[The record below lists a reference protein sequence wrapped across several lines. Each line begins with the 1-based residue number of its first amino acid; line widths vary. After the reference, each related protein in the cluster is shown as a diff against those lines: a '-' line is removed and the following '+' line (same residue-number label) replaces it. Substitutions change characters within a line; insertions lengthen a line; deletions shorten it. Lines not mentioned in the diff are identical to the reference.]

1 MSDTQYRVS
10 FDIACMKALR
20 KVPSKVME
28 RFHDMVLKLMVDPSR
43 SGLNIESIQGARDP
57 AMRSFRIDQGYRA
70 IGYLQGGDL
79 LLLHVD
85 EHDKAYRWATN
96 RTVQFNPKLNRIQ
109 VLESEQQNLSDTASV
124 SSQANKQETSTSAR
138 HDGPHLFDPYT
149 NDELCNLGIP
159 AEELPRIRKYQ
170 SESDL
175 EADQGNLDATSY
187 DILFS
192 LAAGFLL
199 EDIPDLIAPP
209 VSPKPMSLDFAD
221 ALRTD
226 ESRQEIFVPE
236 DGNELRRFLNGDLEG
251 WRVFLHPEQRRIA
264 YHKGYNG
271 PALVRGG
278 AGTGKTVVAMHRA
291 KYLADEIV
299 SDPGR
304 KGDKVL
310 FTTFTST
317 LARDVEANLK
327 TLCPEHVSGADPVIE
342 VINLDRWVGDFLK
355 RRGFERSIVY
365 FGEERDRLDDIWSEI
380 LADADLPTGLTDDFI
395 KDEWSQVIQ
404 AKSVGSERDYFST
417 KRVGRG
423 TPLDRRKR
431 RSLWSVFESYRAKMV
446 DEGLAEP
453 DDAYREA
460 IAILESERT
469 RLPYTSVVVDE
480 AQDMGEPALRLVRA
494 IVPKTIAEDRNS
506 LFIVGD
512 AHQRIYA
519 RKASMSS
526 CGIEVRGR
534 ARRLRLNYRTTEMI
548 RRYAV
553 AILEGV
559 EVDDLDESVDTLSG
573 YRSLIKGQDP
583 DRIGYGAK
591 SEEIEG
597 LIGWLQGPVFAED
610 EPKSVAVLLRTNA
623 QLDEID
629 TALKAASIPTFILR
643 NNRPDDTSKNGVRI
657 ATMHRAK
664 GLEFDYVALALLSEE
679 SIPPRHAILR
689 AVDDAGRREISE
701 REKSL
706 LHVASTRART
716 GLRISWHGSQPAL
729 VKD

>member
-1 MSDTQYRVS
+1 MTDTQYRVS

-28 RFHDMVLKLMVDPSR
+28 RFHDMVLKLMVDPTR

-85 EHDKAYRWATN
+85 EHDKAYRWAAN

-109 VLESEQQNLSDTASV
+109 VLESHPMEEAEASILPALSDPKI
-124 SSQANKQETSTSAR
+124 QARQIDTDR
-138 HDGPHLFDPYT
+138 PGLFDPYT
-149 NDELCNLGIP
+149 DMELLQLGIP
-159 AEELPRIRKYQ
+159 AEYLVRIRAYHDEAELEVDQ
-170 SESDL
+170 SEFDSS
-175 EADQGNLDATSY
+175 SY

-192 LAAGFLL
+192 LAAGFSLD
-199 EDIPDLIAPP
+199 EIPDLVIAADAGK
-209 VSPKPMSLDFAD
+209 SISLGFAD

-226 ESRQEIFVPE
+226 ESRQQIFVPE
-236 DGNELRRFLNGDLEG
+236 DGDELRRFLNGDLEG

-291 KYLADEIV
+291 KFLADEV
-299 SDPGR
+299 AHDAGR
-304 KGDKVL
+304 KGDKIL

-327 TLCPEHVSGADPVIE
+327 TLCPEHVTGPDPIIE
-342 VINLDRWVGDFLK
+342 VINLDRWVGEFLK

-365 FGEERDRLDDIWSEI
+365 FGEERDRLDDIWAEV
-380 LADADLPTGLTDDFI
+380 LADSDLPEGLTDDFI
-395 KDEWSQVIQ
+395 KDEWAQVIQ
-404 AKSVGSERDYFST
+404 AKGVGSERDYFT
-417 KRVGRG
+417 AKRTGRG
-423 TPLDRRKR
+423 TPLDRRR
-431 RSLWSVFESYRAKMV
+431 RRALWPVFEAYRAKMV
-446 DEGLAEP
+446 DEDLAEP

-460 IAILESERT
+460 IAILERDRT

-494 IVPKTIAEDRNS
+494 IVPKAVAEDRNS
-506 LFIVGD
+506 LFVVGD

-519 RKASMSS
+519 RKASMAA
-526 CGIEVRGR
+526 CGIDVRGR
-534 ARRLRLNYRTTEMI
+534 GRRLRLNYRTTEMI

-559 EVDDLDESVDTLSG
+559 EVDDLDESADTLSG
-573 YRSLIKGQDP
+573 YRSLVKGNEP
-583 DRIGYGAK
+583 VRVSYPTK
-591 SEEIEG
+591 SEELDG
-597 LIGWLQGPVFAED
+597 LIKWVKEIESTEKDSA
-610 EPKSVAVLLRTNA
+610 SIAVLVRTNS
-623 QLDEID
+623 QLTEIE
-629 TALKAASIPTFILR
+629 TCLKAAGILTFVLR
-643 NNRPDDTSKNGVRI
+643 NNTFDDPAKDGVRI

-664 GLEFDYVALALLSEE
+664 GLEFDYVALGLLADDI
-679 SIPPRHAILR
+679 IPPRAAMQR
-689 AVDDAGRREISE
+689 AVDAAGRREIIE

-706 LHVASTRART
+706 LHVASTRARK
-716 GLRISWHGSQPAL
+716 GLRISWHGAQPAL
-729 VKD
+729 VRN

>member
-1 MSDTQYRVS
+1 M
-10 FDIACMKALR
+10 
-20 KVPSKVME
+20 
-28 RFHDMVLKLMVDPSR
+28 
-43 SGLNIESIQGARDP
+43 
-57 AMRSFRIDQGYRA
+57 
-70 IGYLQGGDL
+70 
-79 LLLHVD
+79 
-85 EHDKAYRWATN
+85 
-96 RTVQFNPKLNRIQ
+96 
-109 VLESEQQNLSDTASV
+109 
-124 SSQANKQETSTSAR
+124 
-138 HDGPHLFDPYT
+138 
-149 NDELCNLGIP
+149 
-159 AEELPRIRKYQ
+159 
-170 SESDL
+170 
-175 EADQGNLDATSY
+175 
-187 DILFS
+187 
-192 LAAGFLL
+192 
-199 EDIPDLIAPP
+199 
-209 VSPKPMSLDFAD
+209 
-221 ALRTD
+221 
-226 ESRQEIFVPE
+226 
-236 DGNELRRFLNGDLEG
+236 
-251 WRVFLHPEQRRIA
+251 
-264 YHKGYNG
+264 
-271 PALVRGG
+271 
-278 AGTGKTVVAMHRA
+278 
-291 KYLADEIV
+291 
-299 SDPGR
+299 
-304 KGDKVL
+304 
-310 FTTFTST
+310 
-317 LARDVEANLK
+317 
-327 TLCPEHVSGADPVIE
+327 
-342 VINLDRWVGDFLK
+342 INLDRWVGDFLK